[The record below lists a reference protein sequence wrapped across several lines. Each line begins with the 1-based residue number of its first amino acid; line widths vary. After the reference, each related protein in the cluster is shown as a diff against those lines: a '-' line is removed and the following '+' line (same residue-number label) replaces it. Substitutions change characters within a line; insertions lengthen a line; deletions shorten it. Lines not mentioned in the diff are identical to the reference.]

1 MKKILMLALFGKQVF
16 LNPKPKI
23 LKTEPQLFGPQISNL
38 LWVLFRRQNPVRMWH
53 LGWLKNLLFFKKKRK
68 THEGLSDI
76 IGSEIDG
83 KPTYCDPTK
92 KNKQNAAFFGH
103 RSALIGL
110 IT

>member
-1 MKKILMLALFGKQVF
+1 VTFGLIKKPL
-16 LNPKPKI
+16 
-23 LKTEPQLFGPQISNL
+23 
-38 LWVLFRRQNPVRMWH
+38 VL
-53 LGWLKNLLFFKKKRK
+53 KKKRK